1 MINSDNL
8 KQLMGLEEH
17 ESMAE
22 LVGRGLCWMVKCTES
37 IVQHCPTPTLT
48 ELGIKVRFAGA

>member
-1 MINSDNL
+1 
-8 KQLMGLEEH
+8 MGLEEH

-22 LVGRGLCWMVKCTES
+22 VVVVVAGRGLCWMVKCTES

-48 ELGIKVRFAGA
+48 ELGMKVRFAGA